1 MPQSTTQTTTQST
14 FQSTSELTI
23 ETIFQSIDKPILRL
37 CLNDFHLDTS
47 TLLPTSK
54 STIEST
60 TAVSHSADHSIKR
73 THRNLSDVPWFTRCW
88 SHKPPVRGA
97 SSEAGASLEQKSYYV
112 QRKSN
117 VFFENVILAAVRS
130 TSRETPL
137 KTFLRFRESQN
148 KARQVR
154 GYTGTQPH

>member
-47 TLLPTSK
+47 TLLPTSE

-73 THRNLSDVPWFTRCW
+73 THRNLSDVPSFTRCW

-97 SSEAGASLEQKSYYV
+97 SSEAGASLEQKNYHV
-112 QRKSN
+112 PKKSN
-117 VFFENVILAAVRS
+117 VFFANVILAMSEVCSHQKDPQCVPRYHAYQALW
-130 TSRETPL
+130 PL
-137 KTFLRFRESQN
+137 LM
-148 KARQVR
+148 A
-154 GYTGTQPH
+154 H

>member
-1 MPQSTTQTTTQST
+1 MPESTTQTTTQST
-14 FQSTSELTI
+14 FQSTSDLTI

-73 THRNLSDVPWFTRCW
+73 THRNLSDVPWVTRYAKTTIGLPLRQTDDA
-88 SHKPPVRGA
+88 SISDSRVPVRN
-97 SSEAGASLEQKSYYV
+97 SV
-112 QRKSN
+112 CHC
-117 VFFENVILAAVRS
+117 
-130 TSRETPL
+130 
-137 KTFLRFRESQN
+137 
-148 KARQVR
+148 ARQMMPQSQIPEFQS
-154 GYTGTQPH
+154 GTPHGSAARRRSNR

>member
-1 MPQSTTQTTTQST
+1 MPESTTQTTTQST

-60 TAVSHSADHSIKR
+60 TAISHSADHSIKR

-97 SSEAGASLEQKSYYV
+97 SNEAGASLEQKSYYV
-112 QRKSN
+112 QRKSKAKQSKTKLREAKLKEI
-117 VFFENVILAAVRS
+117 FRQGGLPEYFS
-130 TSRETPL
+130 TKL
-137 KTFLRFRESQN
+137 LGGDIQAKCF
-148 KARQVR
+148 A
-154 GYTGTQPH
+154 